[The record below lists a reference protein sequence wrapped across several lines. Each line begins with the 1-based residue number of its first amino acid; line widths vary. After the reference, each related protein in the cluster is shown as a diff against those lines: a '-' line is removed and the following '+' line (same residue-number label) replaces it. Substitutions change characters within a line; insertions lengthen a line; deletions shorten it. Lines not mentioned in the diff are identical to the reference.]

1 MALLLTRR
9 RGQGVTVEIP
19 KGDGTVDRMHLK
31 FVQFQSG
38 ACRVAFDAPA
48 HVTIIRDEL
57 IADSA
62 KDGQRG

>member
-19 KGDGTVDRMHLK
+19 KADGTVERMHLK

-38 ACRVAFDAPA
+38 SCRVSFDAPS

-57 IADSA
+57 LADQP
-62 KDGQRG
+62 KDGQHG

>member
-31 FVQFQSG
+31 FVQFQGGS
-38 ACRVAFDAPA
+38 CRVVFDAPQ
-48 HVTIIRDEL
+48 HITIVRDEL
-57 IADSA
+57 MADPIEEPKRA
-62 KDGQRG
+62 